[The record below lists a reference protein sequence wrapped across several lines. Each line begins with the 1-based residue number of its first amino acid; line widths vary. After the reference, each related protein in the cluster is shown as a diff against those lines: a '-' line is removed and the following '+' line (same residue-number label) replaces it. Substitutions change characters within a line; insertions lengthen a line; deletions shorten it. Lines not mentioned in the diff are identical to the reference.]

1 MSDIILLIDDD
12 QSLRRVTEYNLT
24 AKGFK
29 VVTAASG
36 EQGLERFET
45 NTPDLVVTDVK
56 LGDMNGL
63 DILAKIKKDAPDIPV
78 IIMTAFGSIEMA
90 VQAMNKGAFNFLTKP
105 FDRDTLILSCKKA
118 LELRRLRS
126 KTKLQASEINR
137 LTGTKG
143 IVSASSVMKELLE
156 KASRAA
162 NSEATVLISGESGTG
177 KEVLARLIH
186 QNSPRANGPM
196 VAVNCAAIPAGL
208 LESELFGHVKGSFT
222 GAIKDR
228 KGHFQTASGGTLFL
242 DEIGELAIDTQVK
255 LLRAIQEKEVQP
267 VGSERVK
274 DVDIRIVA
282 ATNLDLQKRIAQ
294 GNFREDLYYRLS
306 VIPLFIPPLRER
318 TDDIPALVTHFL
330 KKFDAPQDVCFSQ
343 DAQEVLKKYQW
354 PGNIREMQNIIER
367 CIILRKNKVIEPED
381 LQLLVSDLSSPFNQ
395 APAKNS
401 MPTPIIPDEGIALE
415 DVEKSYIIKALEK
428 AGQNRSEAARL
439 LKIPRHVLLYRLEKY
454 KI

>member
-1 MSDIILLIDDD
+1 MSDTILLIDDD

-24 AKGFK
+24 AKGFN

-36 EQGLERFET
+36 AQGLERFET
-45 NTPDLVVTDVK
+45 RAPDLVVTDVK

-90 VQAMNKGAFNFLTKP
+90 VQAMHKGAFNFITKP

-118 LELRRLRS
+118 LELKRLRS
-126 KTKLQASEINR
+126 KTKLLASEINR

-156 KASRAA
+156 TASRAA
-162 NSEATVLISGESGTG
+162 NSEATVLITGESGTG

-186 QNSPRANGPM
+186 QNSPRSNGPM
-196 VAVNCAAIPAGL
+196 VAVNCAAIPVGL

-242 DEIGELAIDTQVK
+242 DEIGELATDIQVK

-274 DVDIRIVA
+274 TLDIRIVA
-282 ATNLDLQKRIAQ
+282 ATNLDLQKRITQ
-294 GNFREDLYYRLS
+294 GEFREDLYYRLS

-318 TDDIPALVTHFL
+318 IEDIPALVKHFL
-330 KKFDAPQDVCFSQ
+330 KKFDAPRDVFFSPK
-343 DAQEVLKKYQW
+343 ALEVLKAYQW
-354 PGNIREMQNIIER
+354 PGNIREMQNIVER
-367 CIILRKNKVIEPED
+367 CIILRKKTVIEPED
-381 LQLLVSDLSSPFNQ
+381 LQLLVHEPSAATF
-395 APAKNS
+395 
-401 MPTPIIPDEGIALE
+401 TPVIPDKGIALE
-415 DVEKSYIIKALEK
+415 DIEKSYIIKALEK

-439 LKIPRHVLLYRLEKY
+439 LKIPRHVLLYRLGKY

>member
-1 MSDIILLIDDD
+1 MSEIILLIDDD
-12 QSLRRVTEYNLT
+12 PSLRRVTEYNLT
-24 AKGFK
+24 AKGFN

-36 EQGLERFET
+36 EQGLELFET

-63 DILAKIKKDAPDIPV
+63 DILEKIKKDAPDIPV

-90 VQAMNKGAFNFLTKP
+90 VQAMNKGAFNFITKP

-118 LELRRLRS
+118 LELKRLRS
-126 KTKLQASEINR
+126 KTKLMSSEINR
-137 LTGTKG
+137 LTGTEG
-143 IVSASSVMKELLE
+143 IVTASSVMKELLE
-156 KASRAA
+156 KTSRAA
-162 NSEATVLISGESGTG
+162 NSEATVLITGESGTG

-186 QNSPRANGPM
+186 QNSPRSNGPM
-196 VAVNCAAIPAGL
+196 VAVNCAAIPSGL
-208 LESELFGHVKGSFT
+208 LESELFGHVQGSFT

-242 DEIGELAIDTQVK
+242 DEIGELATDTQVK

-267 VGSERVK
+267 VGSEKVK
-274 DVDIRIVA
+274 TVDIRIVA

-294 GNFREDLYYRLS
+294 GKFREDLYYRLS

-318 TDDIPALVTHFL
+318 IEDIPALVTHFL
-330 KKFDAPQDVCFSQ
+330 KKFDAPQDVFFSQ
-343 DAQEVLKKYQW
+343 QAQQVLKAYQW
-354 PGNIREMQNIIER
+354 PGNIREIQNIVER

-381 LQLLVSDLSSPFNQ
+381 LQLLVHKPSNTTNTSFVPV
-395 APAKNS
+395 
-401 MPTPIIPDEGIALE
+401 IPEGGIALE
-415 DVEKSYIIKALEK
+415 DIEKSYIIKALEK

>member
-1 MSDIILLIDDD
+1 MSEIILLIDDD
-12 QSLRRVTEYNLT
+12 PSLRRVTEYNLT
-24 AKGFK
+24 AKGFN

-36 EQGLERFET
+36 EQGLELFET

-63 DILAKIKKDAPDIPV
+63 DILAKIKKNAPDIPV
-78 IIMTAFGSIEMA
+78 IVMTAFGSIEMA
-90 VQAMNKGAFNFLTKP
+90 VQAMNKGAFNFITKP

-118 LELRRLRS
+118 LELKRLRS
-126 KTKLQASEINR
+126 KTKLMSSEINR
-137 LTGTKG
+137 LTGTEG
-143 IVSASSVMKELLE
+143 MVTASSVMKELLE
-156 KASRAA
+156 KTSRAA
-162 NSEATVLISGESGTG
+162 NSEATVLITGESGTG

-186 QNSPRANGPM
+186 QNSPRSNGPM

-208 LESELFGHVKGSFT
+208 LESELFGHVQGSFT

-242 DEIGELAIDTQVK
+242 DEIGELATDTQVK

-267 VGSERVK
+267 VGSEKVK
-274 DVDIRIVA
+274 TVDIRIVA

-294 GNFREDLYYRLS
+294 GKFREDLYYRLS

-318 TDDIPALVTHFL
+318 IEDIPALVTHFL
-330 KKFDAPQDVCFSQ
+330 KKFDAPQDVFFSQ
-343 DAQEVLKKYQW
+343 QAQQVLKAYQW
-354 PGNIREMQNIIER
+354 PGNIREMQNIVER

-381 LQLLVSDLSSPFNQ
+381 LQLLVHKPSDTSFVPV
-395 APAKNS
+395 
-401 MPTPIIPDEGIALE
+401 IPEGGIALE
-415 DVEKSYIIKALEK
+415 DIEKSYIIKALEK

>member
-1 MSDIILLIDDD
+1 MSEIILLIDDD
-12 QSLRRVTEYNLT
+12 PSLRRVTEYNLT
-24 AKGFK
+24 AKGFN

-63 DILAKIKKDAPDIPV
+63 DILAKIKKNAPDIPV
-78 IIMTAFGSIEMA
+78 IVMTAFGSIEMA
-90 VQAMNKGAFNFLTKP
+90 VQAMNKGAFNFITKP

-118 LELRRLRS
+118 LELKRLRS
-126 KTKLQASEINR
+126 KTKLMSSEINR
-137 LTGTKG
+137 LTGTEG
-143 IVSASSVMKELLE
+143 MVTASSVMKELLE
-156 KASRAA
+156 KTSRAA
-162 NSEATVLISGESGTG
+162 NSEATVLITGESGTG

-186 QNSPRANGPM
+186 QNSPRSNGPM

-208 LESELFGHVKGSFT
+208 LESELFGHVQGSFT

-242 DEIGELAIDTQVK
+242 DEIGELATDTQVK

-267 VGSERVK
+267 VGSEKVK
-274 DVDIRIVA
+274 AVDIRIVA

-318 TDDIPALVTHFL
+318 IEDIPALVTHFL
-330 KKFDAPQDVCFSQ
+330 KKFDAPQDVFFSQ
-343 DAQEVLKKYQW
+343 QAQEVLKVYQW
-354 PGNIREMQNIIER
+354 PGNIREMQNIVER

-381 LQLLVSDLSSPFNQ
+381 LQLLVHKPPS
-395 APAKNS
+395 NS
-401 MPTPIIPDEGIALE
+401 FMPVIPEGGIALE
-415 DVEKSYIIKALEK
+415 DIEKSYIIKALEK
-428 AGQNRSEAARL
+428 AGQNRSKAARL

>member
-12 QSLRRVTEYNLT
+12 PSLRRVTQYNLS
-24 AKGFK
+24 AKGFN
-29 VVTAASG
+29 VVTASSG
-36 EQGLERFET
+36 AQGLEYFAT
-45 NTPDLVVTDVK
+45 TAPDLVVTDVK

-90 VQAMNKGAFNFLTKP
+90 VQAMNKGAFNFITKP

-126 KTKLQASEINR
+126 KTKLMASEINR

-156 KASRAA
+156 TASRAA
-162 NSEATVLISGESGTG
+162 NSEATVLITGESGTG

-186 QNSPRANGPM
+186 QNSPRSNGPM
-196 VAVNCAAIPAGL
+196 VAVNCAAIPTGL

-242 DEIGELAIDTQVK
+242 DEIGELATDTQVK

-267 VGSERVK
+267 VGAERAK
-274 DVDIRIVA
+274 SVDIRIVA

-318 TDDIPALVTHFL
+318 TEDIPALVTHFL
-330 KKFDAPQDVCFSQ
+330 KKFDAPRDVFFSQ
-343 DAQEVLKKYQW
+343 QAQEVLKAYQW

-367 CIILRKNKVIEPED
+367 CIILRKKTVIEPED
-381 LQLLVSDLSSPFNQ
+381 LHLLVHESSAATLRPV
-395 APAKNS
+395 
-401 MPTPIIPDEGIALE
+401 IPDEGIALK
-415 DVEKSYIIKALEK
+415 DIEKSYIIKALEK